1 MNRFS
6 RQKIAVQTA
15 QSGGSRRPRREDE
28 RAPAAVAPT
37 YGGGGEAEGY
47 SNFSRG
53 REREGGRGSS
63 YGDTWG
69 GVKGGSKGQEGC
81 YNCGEVSICALPY
94 HMLNTTVF
102 FSWCI
107 MITVQ
112 F

>member
-1 MNRFS
+1 MCTMS
-6 RQKIAVQTA
+6 LQKIAIQTA

-28 RAPAAVAPT
+28 RAPAAVAPA
-37 YGGGGEAEGY
+37 YGGDAEGY

-69 GVKGGSKGQEGC
+69 NVKGGSKGQEQAC
-81 YNCGEVSICALPY
+81 YNCGEVWLLAHLAIL
-94 HMLNTTVF
+94 HLNLFRMT
-102 FSWCI
+102 
-107 MITVQ
+107 Q